1 MKVHEYQ
8 AKELFRKY
16 GVPVPE
22 GAVAASPKEAADHV
36 RAMGGRAVIKAQVH
50 AGGRGKA
57 GGVKV
62 VSSPEEG
69 EKYAAGLIGS
79 RLVTHQTGPEGVPV
93 DRVLVEELIDIAR
106 ELYVSVIVEPSLR
119 MPVMIASAAGGMDI
133 EEVAAKTPEKIVQI
147 AIDPVIGF
155 QPYMGRK
162 AARGLGL
169 PQELVR
175 PAGALFANL
184 FRLFEGLDC
193 TLAEVTPLAITAD
206 DRLLAADAKLAFD
219 DDALRRHPELAELRD
234 DRQEDPLDVEANRA
248 DVNYIRLD
256 GEVGC
261 MVNGAGL
268 AMATLDIIGHMGSQP
283 ANFLDVGGGASEEQ
297 ISRAFTIM
305 LSDPKV
311 KKVLINIFGGIL
323 RCDVAARGIVA
334 GAREKGVD
342 LPLVVR
348 MRGTNAEEGRRILAE
363 SGLRVVI
370 ADNLQDAAQKVVQAA

>member
-16 GVPVPE
+16 GIPVPE

-133 EEVAAKTPEKIVQI
+133 EEVAATTPEKIVQI

-193 TLAEVTPLAITAD
+193 TLAEVNPLAITAD
-206 DRLLAADAKLAFD
+206 NRLLAADAKLAFD

-268 AMATLDIIGHMGSQP
+268 AMATLDIIGQMGSQP

-334 GAREKGVD
+334 GAREKAID

-370 ADNLQDAAQKVVQAA
+370 ADNLQEAAQKVVQAV

>member
-193 TLAEVTPLAITAD
+193 TLAEVNPLAITAD
-206 DRLLAADAKLAFD
+206 NRLLAADAKLAFD

-305 LSDPKV
+305 LADPKV

-334 GAREKGVD
+334 GAREKGID

>member
-193 TLAEVTPLAITAD
+193 TLAEVNPLAITAD
-206 DRLLAADAKLAFD
+206 NRLLAADAKLAFD

-234 DRQEDPLDVEANRA
+234 ERQEDPLDVEANRA

-268 AMATLDIIGHMGSQP
+268 AMATLDLIGQMGSQP

-305 LSDPKV
+305 LADPKV

-334 GAREKGVD
+334 GAREKGID

-370 ADNLQDAAQKVVQAA
+370 ADNLQDAAQKVVQAV

>member
-93 DRVLVEELIDIAR
+93 DRVLVEELLDIAR

-133 EEVAAKTPEKIVQI
+133 EEVAATTPEKIVQI

-193 TLAEVTPLAITAD
+193 TLAEVNPLAITAD
-206 DRLLAADAKLAFD
+206 NRLLAADAKLAFD

-268 AMATLDIIGHMGSQP
+268 AMATLDIIGQMGSQP

-305 LSDPKV
+305 LADPKV

-334 GAREKGVD
+334 GAREKGID

-370 ADNLQDAAQKVVQAA
+370 ADNLQEAAQKVVQAV

>member
-16 GVPVPE
+16 GIPVPE

-93 DRVLVEELIDIAR
+93 DRVLVEEMIDIAR

-133 EEVAAKTPEKIVQI
+133 EEVAATTPEKIVQI

-193 TLAEVTPLAITAD
+193 TLAEVNPLAITAD
-206 DRLLAADAKLAFD
+206 NRLLAADAKLAFD

-256 GEVGC
+256 GDVGC

-268 AMATLDIIGHMGSQP
+268 AMATLDIIGQMGSQP

-334 GAREKGVD
+334 GAREKAID

-370 ADNLQDAAQKVVQAA
+370 ADNLQEAAQKVVQAV

>member
-16 GVPVPE
+16 GIPVPE

-133 EEVAAKTPEKIVQI
+133 EEVAATTPEKIVQI

-193 TLAEVTPLAITAD
+193 TLAEVNPLAITAD
-206 DRLLAADAKLAFD
+206 NRLLAADAKLAFD

-234 DRQEDPLDVEANRA
+234 DRQEDPLDVEASRA

-268 AMATLDIIGHMGSQP
+268 AMATLDIIGQMGSQP

-334 GAREKGVD
+334 GAREKGID

-370 ADNLQDAAQKVVQAA
+370 ADNLQEAAQKVVQAV

>member
-193 TLAEVTPLAITAD
+193 TLAEVNPLAITAD
-206 DRLLAADAKLAFD
+206 NRLLAADAKLAFD

-234 DRQEDPLDVEANRA
+234 ERQEDPLDVEANRA

-268 AMATLDIIGHMGSQP
+268 AMATLDLIGQMGSQP

-305 LSDPKV
+305 LADPKV

-334 GAREKGVD
+334 GAREKGAD

-370 ADNLQDAAQKVVQAA
+370 ADNLQDAAQKVVQAV

>member
-193 TLAEVTPLAITAD
+193 TLAEVNPLAITAD
-206 DRLLAADAKLAFD
+206 NRLLAADAKLAFD

-268 AMATLDIIGHMGSQP
+268 AMATLDLIGQMGSQP

-305 LSDPKV
+305 LADPKV

-334 GAREKGVD
+334 GAREKGID

-370 ADNLQDAAQKVVQAA
+370 ADNLQDAAQKVVQAV